1 MSHSRFVTRL
11 SRLHH
16 VYDSA
21 PCVPSFLCICIYREG
36 WPKTSCFISTSSKCK
51 NKNSIPNARYSA
63 QAGTTPLWV
72 VPGLSAIFPRPR
84 AAARGISRRAAHH
97 APHQN
102 KARPDETQGR
112 RPRTAD
118 TRAGTAPLSG
128 AARRTERAPHRRTP
142 DKNKAARAELRGGGA
157 SFDKPVG
164 GTRPATF
171 LMIGWRP
178 AYSSGYQSPA
188 YISLTYST
196 HACSTSSA
204 VIVQPSGIH
213 P

>member
-1 MSHSRFVTRL
+1 M
-11 SRLHH
+11 
-16 VYDSA
+16 
-21 PCVPSFLCICIYREG
+21 
-36 WPKTSCFISTSSKCK
+36 
-51 NKNSIPNARYSA
+51 
-63 QAGTTPLWV
+63 
-72 VPGLSAIFPRPR
+72 PGLSAIFPRPR

-118 TRAGTAPLSG
+118 TRAGTAPLTG

-157 SFDKPVG
+157 SFDKPWG

-171 LMIGWRP
+171 FDDKMETRLF
-178 AYSSGYQSPA
+178 
-188 YISLTYST
+188 
-196 HACSTSSA
+196 
-204 VIVQPSGIH
+204 
-213 P
+213 